1 MTTAEIQLNDPQTLY
16 RRWEDSQWSPFA
28 IDLASD
34 KGQWRE
40 MTGEERELVYFVLSS
55 VTRFIVNVQ
64 PGRFTEVVCLFD
76 VCERGRDAAGWARSL
91 HVFTAA

>member
-1 MTTAEIQLNDPQTLY
+1 VLDRYGSLDKRALLDAVLRARSELGRP
-16 RRWEDSQWSPFA
+16 RVSQGGA
-28 IDLASD
+28 GL
-34 KGQWRE
+34 G
-40 MTGEERELVYFVLSS
+40 VYFVLSS

-76 VCERGRDAAGWARSL
+76 VRERGRDAAGWARSL